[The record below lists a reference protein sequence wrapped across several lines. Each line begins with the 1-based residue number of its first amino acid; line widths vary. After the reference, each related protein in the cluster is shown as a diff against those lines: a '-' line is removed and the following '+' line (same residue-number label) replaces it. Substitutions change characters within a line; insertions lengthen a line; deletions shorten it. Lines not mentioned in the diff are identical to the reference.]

1 MLRKPGVAAT
11 DFRIHRI
18 ARPAGSAL
26 EPTQSR
32 RTSMNTI
39 LPTGSHS
46 QHPSLRSQPTAEPN
60 KARTDAMTAGVALLL
75 LTALATFGAL
85 IAVDRVVTTG
95 NAARTAADI
104 TQSLTTF
111 RLGIAALLAVAAL
124 DIVVAYALQRFLAPV
139 SHGLS
144 TLAAWLRVAYAA
156 VFATAIAHL
165 AGAARLVGD
174 QTTDVG
180 QVLGKVDTYRDTW
193 SAGLVLFGVHLLV
206 VGFLLLRSGFTSK
219 WLGVLVG
226 LAGVG
231 YLIDSLVD
239 VLSNGSWPSVATVT
253 GIGEFILAVWLLVR
267 GGRHRAA
274 GPV

>member
-1 MLRKPGVAAT
+1 
-11 DFRIHRI
+11 
-18 ARPAGSAL
+18 
-26 EPTQSR
+26 
-32 RTSMNTI
+32 MNTI

-85 IAVDRVVTTG
+85 IAVDRTVTTG

-226 LAGVG
+226 PPESATSSTASSTSCPTAPGPASRRSPASASSSRG
-231 YLIDSLVD
+231 
-239 VLSNGSWPSVATVT
+239 VATRARRPPPRRRT
-253 GIGEFILAVWLLVR
+253 GLSPSA
-267 GGRHRAA
+267 
-274 GPV
+274 